1 MTNIVLFLKKAIS
14 LFFGCLFMLVTIGQ
28 KVNPIEPLDKDNLK
42 LDIAIMSDIHIE
54 GNGFNKFPIVPKCF
68 NSLSGGKD
76 FIDALVING
85 DNSICAQNIEN
96 MLFYGMLNNTNPI
109 RPYYVAT
116 GNHDIG
122 NNDEEFGTFD
132 ELKARH
138 LGYINS
144 FVDKNVTELYYSE
157 VVKGYH
163 LIFMGPDTP
172 ECGSRNLNDKQLDWF
187 ESELDKAAESGLP
200 VFVFNHYPCCVISE
214 GYDRYISLLNK
225 YDNIYLIVGHA
236 HSSPI
241 FDLVPGE
248 KGTPEIWV
256 PSLTSNNDGT
266 IGYGYMMEV
275 YDNTVSFRTYDYYS
289 GLFTGTDKTYTLN
302 SNT

>member
-1 MTNIVLFLKKAIS
+1 MVKIVLFFKKMIS
-14 LFFGCLFMLVTIGQ
+14 LFFGCLFMLVTVGQ
-28 KVNPIEPLDKDNLK
+28 KVNPIEPLDRENLK

-54 GNGFNKFPIVPKCF
+54 GNGFDKFPIVPKCF
-68 NSLSGGKD
+68 NSLNGGKD

-122 NNDEEFGTFD
+122 NDDEDFGTFE

-138 LGYINS
+138 LGFINS

-157 VVKGYH
+157 TVNGYH
-163 LIFMGPDTP
+163 LILLGPDTA
-172 ECGSRNLNDKQLDWF
+172 ECGCRNIFDKQLDWF
-187 ESELDKAAESGLP
+187 EAELDKAAESGLP
-200 VFVFNHYPCCVISE
+200 IFVFNHYPCCVIGE
-214 GYDRYISLLNK
+214 GYDRYVSLLNK
-225 YDNIYLIVGHA
+225 YDNVFLIVGHA
-236 HSSPI
+236 HSEPI
-241 FDLVPGE
+241 FDTVPGE

-256 PSLTSNNDGT
+256 PSLTSNSDDT
-266 IGYGYMMEV
+266 TGYGYMIEV
-275 YDNTVSFRTYDYYS
+275 YDDTVTFRTYDYYT
-289 GLFTGTDKTYTLN
+289 GTFTGTDMTYTLK
-302 SNT
+302 